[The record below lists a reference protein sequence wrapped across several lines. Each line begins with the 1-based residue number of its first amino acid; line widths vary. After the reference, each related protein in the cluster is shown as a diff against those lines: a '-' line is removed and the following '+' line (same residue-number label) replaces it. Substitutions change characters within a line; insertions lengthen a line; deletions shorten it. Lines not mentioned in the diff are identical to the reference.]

1 MKKLVL
7 FLLGVTLAVSQISA
21 QTVSPTKT
29 VKLLSSTQ
37 AVMNS
42 VVNNPD
48 MMVITGR
55 IVDAETQLPITNAK
69 INFDKFG
76 DELVNAAIDKQ
87 GYYALAINKKEVGEQ
102 IRVIFKIEGYQR
114 YTAKSVK
121 CDKSYVD
128 LDLNLWP
135 DDSKQASTANI
146 KYTLSDDPFNT
157 LVIKF

>member
-1 MKKLVL
+1 MRKLVV
-7 FLLGVTLAVSQISA
+7 FLSALCLAIGGLSA
-21 QTVSPTKT
+21 QEAQAKP
-29 VKLLSSTQ
+29 VKLLPSTQ

-42 VVNNPD
+42 VINHPEL
-48 MMVITGR
+48 MIITGR
-55 IVDAETQLPITNAK
+55 IVDAETQLPITDAK

-76 DELVNAAIDKQ
+76 DELVHAAIDKD
-87 GYYALAINKKEVGEQ
+87 GNYALSINTKEVGDQ

-114 YTAKSVK
+114 YIAKSIK
-121 CDKSYVD
+121 CDKQYVD

-135 DDSKQASTANI
+135 ENYKQASTANI